1 MSYSDTPHYENEAP
15 FDVPEGWEWCK
26 VSDVFD
32 LNPKNDVPDDTL
44 SGFIPMASVEDGFGY
59 SHSFEVRPWGEIRKG
74 YSHFQNGD
82 IGIAKI
88 SPCFENRKS
97 TIFYNLPNGIGAGT
111 TELTV
116 LRKHSVNAEFYLYLF
131 QSAWYIFE
139 GTKEFKGV
147 VGQQRVNKEIFTTLL
162 IPLPPLNEQERI
174 VTEIKQWF
182 VLIDLLDNAKDDLQS
197 SIAQA
202 KSKILDLAIHGKLVP
217 QDPNDEPAIELL
229 RRINP
234 KFTPC
239 DNAHYGNLPD
249 GWMLCRLEDIVEYE
263 QPQEY
268 IVQSTEYSPQ
278 YKTPVLTAGKSF
290 IIGYTNETKGVFKDV
305 PVIIFDDFT
314 TDSKFVDFPFKVKS
328 SAMKI
333 LHVKDGI
340 NIQYV
345 CQFMSITR
353 LISDTHKRY
362 WISEY
367 SKIPIPVPP
376 RAEQDRII
384 NKVND
389 LFQILDSISAE
400 L

>member
-1 MSYSDTPHYENEAP
+1 
-15 FDVPEGWEWCK
+15 VPEGWEWCQ

-111 TELTV
+111 TEFTV

-229 RRINP
+229 RHINP

-239 DNAHYGNLPD
+239 DNAHYGNVPSS
-249 GWMLCRLEDIVEYE
+249 W
-263 QPQEY
+263 QY
-268 IVQSTEYSPQ
+268 IE
-278 YKTPVLTAGKSF
+278 LGK
-290 IIGYTNETKGVFKDV
+290 
-305 PVIIFDDFT
+305 
-314 TDSKFVDFPFKVKS
+314 
-328 SAMKI
+328 
-333 LHVKDGI
+333 
-340 NIQYV
+340 V
-345 CQFMSITR
+345 CQLAEGEPKENVELPYLDVKAMRTGNVVHKNSGKYVEAGTMLILVDGENSGEVFITETSGYQGSTMKV
-353 LISDTHKRY
+353 LKIEANMNE
-362 WISEY
+362 EY
-367 SKIPIPVPP
+367 VLQFIKLFKKVLKENKVGSAIPHLNKKMFRELVIPIPPLN
-376 RAEQDRII
+376 EQTRIVAAI
-384 NKVND
+384 
-389 LFQILDSISAE
+389 QQYESILDGISAN